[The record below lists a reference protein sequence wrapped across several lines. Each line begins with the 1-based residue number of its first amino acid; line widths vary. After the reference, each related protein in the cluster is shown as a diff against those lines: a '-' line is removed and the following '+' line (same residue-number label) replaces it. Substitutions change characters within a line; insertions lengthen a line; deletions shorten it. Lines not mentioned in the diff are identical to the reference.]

1 MQDKEL
7 EKILQEKADKIEM
20 REFSEVWDKLKDKVA
35 PERKEKKSIF
45 KNKFFL
51 AFVPSL
57 LAICIIL
64 TPFLFFKPTPTPEEV
79 FYSDELNLVSVTK
92 QEAFDGL
99 LNANI
104 THVDL
109 SGYVFYDT
117 SLYYTEKMEVKGA
130 YLEFYNENPSTF
142 IAKMDLYDK
151 SVDLNLDIEALYD
164 TNCNVNSA
172 NVFYK
177 FKSADSGF
185 YEYSVYATHNNVKY
199 VIEYSGITDNLMEF
213 LTDFFA

>member
-35 PERKEKKSIF
+35 PEKKEKKSIL

-64 TPFLFFKPTPTPEEV
+64 TPFLFFKPTQPQEKI
-79 FYSDELNLVSVTK
+79 YLDDELTLVSVTK

-104 THVDL
+104 NHVDL
-109 SGYVFYDT
+109 NDYIFYIT
-117 SLYYTEKMEVKGA
+117 SLCYTEKMEVKGA
-130 YLEFYNENPSTF
+130 YFEFYNENPSTF
-142 IAKMDLYDK
+142 FAKMKLCDK

-164 TNCNVNSA
+164 TNCKVNSA

-185 YEYSVYATHNNVKY
+185 YEYSVYATHNKVKY
-199 VIEYSGITDNLMEF
+199 LIEYSGMTDNLMEF

>member
-20 REFSEVWDKLKDKVA
+20 REFSEVWDRIKDKVA
-35 PERKEKKSIF
+35 PEKKEKKSIL

-57 LAICIIL
+57 LAICIVL
-64 TPFLFFKPTPTPEEV
+64 TPFLFFKPTPPEEV
-79 FYSDELNLVSVTK
+79 FYSDELTLTPVTK

-104 THVDL
+104 THADL
-109 SGYVFYDT
+109 SGYTFFLT
-117 SLYYTEKMEVKGA
+117 SLYHTEKMEVKGA
-130 YLEFYNENPSTF
+130 YLEFYNENPATF
-142 IAKMDLYDK
+142 IAKMGLYDK
-151 SVDLNLDIEALYD
+151 SVDLKINMALYD
-164 TNCNVNSA
+164 TNCKVNSA

-185 YEYSVYATHNNVKY
+185 YEYSVYATHNKVKY

>member
-20 REFSEVWDKLKDKVA
+20 REFSEVWDKLKDKVV
-35 PERKEKKSIF
+35 PERREKKSIL

-79 FYSDELNLVSVTK
+79 FYSDELTLVSVTK

-109 SGYVFYDT
+109 SRYVFYDT
-117 SLYYTEKMEVKGA
+117 SLYYTENLEIKGA

-142 IAKMDLYDK
+142 FAKMKLYDK
-151 SVDLNLDIEALYD
+151 SVDLKINTSLYD
-164 TNCNVNSA
+164 TNCKVNSA

-185 YEYSVYATHNNVKY
+185 YEYSVYATHNKVKY